1 MHILPWESMHDSES
15 WMSLLLLVTIAGVSF
30 LPLSMIADV
39 DEYLNDSDEDKKVLM
54 ERWGDVGFT
63 FRSLAPFLC
72 GR

>member
-39 DEYLNDSDEDKKVLM
+39 DEYLTDSDVDEKV
-54 ERWGDVGFT
+54 
-63 FRSLAPFLC
+63 
-72 GR
+72 